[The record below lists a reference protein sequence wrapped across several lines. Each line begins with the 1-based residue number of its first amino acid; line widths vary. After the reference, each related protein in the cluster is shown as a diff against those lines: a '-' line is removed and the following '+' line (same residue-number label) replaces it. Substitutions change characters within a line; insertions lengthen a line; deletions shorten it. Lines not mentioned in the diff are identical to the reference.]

1 MAVYSSSRVLG
12 VQGRYLHSNGS
23 EIIGNVMGTNKGGDT
38 AVISLAYGQYF
49 AAAHGEI
56 VNNNLQ
62 TLNLVVKDVKGNSVT
77 YGPYGSSGA
86 SGAKKW
92 VVNATGLIVGF
103 YGFNSPQG
111 LNQLGFYDLLA
122 PRCTQIT
129 PTGTWR
135 TVPCAQSFDGVSY
148 ACQLRPT
155 ASAVDCPTGG
165 WFRYGGLCYKAFS
178 GNKLSWESARLS
190 CLTMQAT
197 LVTVSTPEMN
207 AFFQSRF
214 QGSFGFIGFKDRMP
228 MGQTNRSFAWETYTN
243 WAAGQPVPLPS
254 SRGANVKTGGCLA
267 MDAAQTWS
275 VIDCGATA
283 PTRTVV
289 CELAPPDNFC
299 TCPAGWT
306 AFGCRCYQ
314 VVSPASSTAFA
325 GGVSWL
331 TAAQACE
338 QLGGSLLDINSP
350 GESSYVSTRLAK
362 GQALYLGRRD
372 VFNSGIY
379 LPNTF
384 SNWALGEPIDNLG
397 TVNGGGNGLCG
408 VLRGDSQW
416 YGFPCTSSFSQAVC
430 KRPKASPVGGKIP
443 TGEEFTMVAVN
454 PSVDPQ
460 WGTPL
465 DVYMQHTA
473 TGAYLG
479 IDGAGNVFTS
489 TSRSD
494 DAQLQVMEA
503 RNSSKGFTIR
513 SKNYDYYLKLD
524 PDEGRLT
531 TLDSSTV
538 YGGDDDG
545 IPTRGLAGEEK
556 KDEAEAETA
565 PPSNHDDGD
574 GVFARQ
580 RQRRSRRRGL
590 PSFNPGGA
598 ATPSPTPASMNMNYD
613 DGTKPSVF
621 TSMRSFG
628 PVSVQ
633 NLQIG
638 LTVQKSQSMP
648 YPRYCSLKIYD
659 LTATSDSFSCF
670 YIQGDTSNLPM
681 VDLKVES
688 FTIQDK
694 TTNMNPRTPLQN
706 GRTKCENQSPTDT
719 LTCTFAYGEGMTFST
734 ALAVTWGQNYA
745 NQFQIERGYGDSNS
759 VWYNYL
765 YAFDNQ
771 YTSITTNTYV
781 ESRNWAVNVPV
792 PPLTVCT
799 MQFWLSSVDVK
810 YVWQSILKATGAFDL
825 SAHGVYFGSNY
836 ALSDVSNPWD
846 LHVYQWGRYSAASQ
860 AEVIITTDEIQAAK
874 YQLQVPAMN
883 NVS

>member
-1 MAVYSSSRVLG
+1 M
-12 VQGRYLHSNGS
+12 
-23 EIIGNVMGTNKGGDT
+23 
-38 AVISLAYGQYF
+38 
-49 AAAHGEI
+49 
-56 VNNNLQ
+56 
-62 TLNLVVKDVKGNSVT
+62 
-77 YGPYGSSGA
+77 
-86 SGAKKW
+86 
-92 VVNATGLIVGF
+92 
-103 YGFNSPQG
+103 
-111 LNQLGFYDLLA
+111 
-122 PRCTQIT
+122 
-129 PTGTWR
+129 
-135 TVPCAQSFDGVSY
+135 PCAQSFDGVSY

-155 ASAVDCPTGG
+155 ASAVDCPSGG
-165 WFRYGGLCYKAFS
+165 WFRYGGFCYKAFS

-197 LVTVSTPEMN
+197 LVTVATPEMS

-214 QGSFGFIGFKDRMP
+214 QGSHGFIGYKDRMP
-228 MGQTNRSFAWETYTN
+228 MGQTNRSFVWETYTN
-243 WAAGQPVPLPS
+243 WGVGEPKPLPGTSVSAS
-254 SRGANVKTGGCLA
+254 SSTRVSSGGGCLA

-275 VIDCGATA
+275 TIDCVE
-283 PTRTVV
+283 TRVPRAVV

-306 AFGCRCYQ
+306 AFSCRCYR
-314 VVSPASSTAFA
+314 VVSPSSSTAFA
-325 GGVSWL
+325 GGVSWV

-338 QLGGSLLDINSP
+338 QLGGGLLDVNSP
-350 GESSYVSTRLAK
+350 GESSYVATRLAK
-362 GQALYLGRRD
+362 GQAVYIGRRD

-379 LPNTF
+379 TASTF

-397 TVNGGGNGLCG
+397 TVNGGGSGLCG

-430 KRPKASPVGGKIP
+430 KRPKASPVGGRIT
-443 TGEEFTMVAVN
+443 TGEEFTMVAVDQN
-454 PSVDPQ
+454 LEPR

-465 DVYMQHTA
+465 DVYLQHTA

-479 IDGAGNVFTS
+479 IDGAGNVFTT
-489 TSRSD
+489 TSRNN
-494 DAQLQVMEA
+494 DAQLQVLSA
-503 RNSSKGFTIR
+503 ANTTGFTVR
-513 SKNYDYYLKLD
+513 SKSYGFYLKMD
-524 PDEGRLT
+524 ADEGRLT
-531 TLDSSTV
+531 TLDGSTV
-538 YGGDDDG
+538 NGDDDD
-545 IPTRGLAGEEK
+545 AGFRERSLSEDGDGGVGDK
-556 KDEAEAETA
+556 ADGAGNGSEDPDLSAESA
-565 PPSNHDDGD
+565 PLPSEHQED

-580 RQRRSRRRGL
+580 RRGRARRQQQSKPPLTR
-590 PSFNPGGA
+590 GA
-598 ATPSPTPASMNMNYD
+598 ATPSPTPSSMNSRYED
-613 DGTKPSVF
+613 ATKPSVF
-621 TSMRSFG
+621 TSMKSFG

-681 VDLKVES
+681 VDLTIES

-745 NQFQIERGYGDSNS
+745 NQFQIERTYGDNTA

-799 MQFWLSSVDVK
+799 LQFWMSSVDVK
-810 YVWQSILKATGAFDL
+810 YVWQSILKATGSFDL
-825 SAHGVYFGSNY
+825 SAHGVYFGSNH
-836 ALSDVSNPWD
+836 ALSDISNPWD
-846 LHVYQWGRYSAASQ
+846 LHVYQWGRYSAPSQ
-860 AEVIITTDEIQAAK
+860 AEVIITTDEVQAAK
-874 YQLQVPAMN
+874 YQLQVPAMS
-883 NVS
+883 NVP

>member
-1 MAVYSSSRVLG
+1 
-12 VQGRYLHSNGS
+12 
-23 EIIGNVMGTNKGGDT
+23 
-38 AVISLAYGQYF
+38 
-49 AAAHGEI
+49 
-56 VNNNLQ
+56 LQ
-62 TLNLVVKDVKGNSVT
+62 
-77 YGPYGSSGA
+77 
-86 SGAKKW
+86 
-92 VVNATGLIVGF
+92 
-103 YGFNSPQG
+103 
-111 LNQLGFYDLLA
+111 A

-129 PTGTWR
+129 PAGTWR
-135 TVPCAQSFDGVSY
+135 TVPCAQSFDGISY

-155 ASAVDCPTGG
+155 ASAVDCPSGG
-165 WFRYGGLCYKAFS
+165 WFRYGGFCYKAFS

-197 LVTVSTPEMN
+197 LVTVATPEMS

-214 QGSFGFIGFKDRMP
+214 QGSQGFIGYKDRMP
-228 MGQTNRSFAWETYTN
+228 MGQTNRSFVWETYAN
-243 WAAGQPVPLPS
+243 WGVGEPKPLSGASASAS
-254 SRGANVKTGGCLA
+254 SSTRVSSGGGCLT
-267 MDAAQTWS
+267 MDPAQIWS
-275 VIDCGATA
+275 TIDCAD
-283 PTRTVV
+283 TRVPRAVV
-289 CELAPPDNFC
+289 CELAPADNFC

-306 AFGCRCYQ
+306 AFSCRCYQ
-314 VVSPASSTAFA
+314 VVSPSSSNAFA
-325 GGVSWL
+325 GGISWV

-338 QLGGSLLDINSP
+338 QLGGGLLDVNSP
-350 GESSYVSTRLAK
+350 GESSYVATRLAK
-362 GQALYLGRRD
+362 GQAVYLGRRD

-379 LPNTF
+379 TASTF

-397 TVNGGGNGLCG
+397 TVNGGGSGLCG

-430 KRPKASPVGGKIP
+430 KRPKASPVGGRIT
-443 TGEEFTMVAVN
+443 TGEDFTMVAVDQN
-454 PSVDPQ
+454 LEPR

-465 DVYMQHTA
+465 DVYLQHTA

-479 IDGAGNVFTS
+479 IDGAGNVFTT
-489 TSRSD
+489 TSRNN
-494 DAQLQVMEA
+494 DAQLQVLSA
-503 RNSSKGFTIR
+503 ANTTGFTVK
-513 SKNYDYYLKLD
+513 SKSYGFYLKMD
-524 PDEGRLT
+524 SDEGRLT
-531 TLDSSTV
+531 TLDGSTV
-538 YGGDDDG
+538 DNGNVGNASRRRTLSEDGDGAGGDEADG
-545 IPTRGLAGEEK
+545 ADNGGEDPTLLAEPAPLPSEHHEE
-556 KDEAEAETA
+556 
-565 PPSNHDDGD
+565 

-580 RQRRSRRRGL
+580 RRSRTRRQQQKPPL
-590 PSFNPGGA
+590 FRGA
-598 ATPSPTPASMNMNYD
+598 ATPSPTPSSMNMRYD
-613 DGTKPSVF
+613 DATKPSIF
-621 TSMRSFG
+621 TSTKSFG

-681 VDLKVES
+681 VDLTVES

-706 GRTKCENQSPTDT
+706 GRTMCENQSPTDT

-745 NQFQIERGYGDSNS
+745 NQFQVERKFGDNTA
-759 VWYNYL
+759 VYYNYL

-799 MQFWLSSVDVK
+799 MQIWMSSVDIK
-810 YVWQSILKATGAFDL
+810 YVWQSILKGTGSFDL
-825 SAHGVYFGSNY
+825 SANGVYFGSNH
-836 ALSDVSNPWD
+836 ALSDVSDPWD

-860 AEVIITTDEIQAAK
+860 AEVIITTDEVQAAK
-874 YQLQVPAMN
+874 YQLQVPAMSN
-883 NVS
+883 IP